1 MIPCALLPPIFGLP
15 AAAGTVNTIFV
26 FLSQPPVDWRGIGI
40 FFLSPEI
47 RFPILWESYDQDPPN
62 RNAVLRSSIQSWGM
76 AFADF
81 STFEREFGGL

>member
-1 MIPCALLPPIFGLP
+1 MCAAPSHFWATSGGRDCEYNLRFPIPTPGRQ
-15 AAAGTVNTIFV
+15 AGEREI
-26 FLSQPPVDWRGIGI
+26 
-40 FFLSPEI
+40 FLSPEI

-62 RNAVLRSSIQSWGM
+62 RNAVLRSSIQTWDM